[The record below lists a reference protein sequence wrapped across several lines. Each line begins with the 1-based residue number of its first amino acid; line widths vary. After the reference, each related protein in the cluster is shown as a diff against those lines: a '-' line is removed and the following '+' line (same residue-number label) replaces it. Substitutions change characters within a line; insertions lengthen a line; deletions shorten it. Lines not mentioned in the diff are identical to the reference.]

1 MSQKRARALRA
12 QSPDPVRR
20 PVPRV
25 VQASG
30 PAGVLRFVPD
40 LLPVDP
46 EDSLVLVL
54 FRRMQGRRSRT
65 HGAMRVDL
73 RHTEDEGELAAWAE
87 AVLGGV
93 LRVDGVT
100 GVAIAAYTPETFAP
114 SGRPPAAVQVR
125 VVARQAERMG
135 LEVLDRFCVGADAW
149 GSLDDPMLP
158 RGGRPLAQ
166 LEPDGPRLRPR
177 PPVPAAGWA
186 TAADRRRFRA
196 DHAAW
201 WGRPDGPGGAVHGVP
216 MGPGDAADR
225 RSPMDRYRWGVDLDQ
240 VVDLVEAALL
250 EHGPGDAPCACRA
263 LLASLAERPGLIP
276 MLLGQIGW
284 GRAFGRELWTA
295 FAAPAGRQR
304 TGERLREAIGGGKFP
319 RPDVARLETALAAFH
334 EAAAVAESPRT
345 AAGVEEALA
354 WLHWARGA
362 ASTAGGHAE
371 RALVLDDDR
380 DLAPVVL
387 DRVEAGILPLWA
399 YRADPRKP
407 DRFERLLAAPERTA
421 G

>member
-12 QSPDPVRR
+12 ASPAPVRK
-20 PVPRV
+20 PAPTILK
-25 VQASG
+25 ADG
-30 PAGVLRFVPD
+30 PAGILRFVPD

-54 FRRMQGRRSRT
+54 FRRVRGTTSRT

-73 RHTEDEGELAAWAE
+73 RHSEDEGELAAWAE

-93 LRVDGVT
+93 LHVEGVT
-100 GVAIAAYTPETFAP
+100 GVAVAAYTPETFAP

-125 VVARQAERMG
+125 AVGRQAERMG
-135 LEVLDRFCVGADAW
+135 LEVLDRFCVGADGW
-149 GSLDDPMLP
+149 GSLDDPLLP
-158 RGGRPLAQ
+158 RGGRPLEL

-177 PPVPAAGWA
+177 APVRPSGPASPAA
-186 TAADRRRFRA
+186 RRRFRA

-201 WGRPDGPGGAVHGVP
+201 WGSADGPGGEVHGVRVAP
-216 MGPGDAADR
+216 SAPGER

-240 VVDLVEAALL
+240 VVDLVEAALT
-250 EHGPGDAPCACRA
+250 EHDDAACPCRA
-263 LLASLAERPGLIP
+263 LLAALAERPGLIP

-295 FAAPAGRQR
+295 FAAPAGRLR
-304 TGERLREAIGGGKFP
+304 TQERLREAMGGGRFP
-319 RPDVARLETALAAFH
+319 RPDVERLETAIAVLH
-334 EAAAVAESPRT
+334 GAAAVAEAPRP

-362 ASTAGGHAE
+362 ASTAGVHAA
-371 RALVLDDDR
+371 RALTLDDDR
-380 DLAPVVL
+380 DLAPVLL
-387 DRVEAGILPLWA
+387 DRIERGVLPLWA
-399 YRADPRKP
+399 YRQDPRKP
-407 DRFERLLAAPERTA
+407 DRFERLLVDAQRAA